1 MPIPWGQHLDL
12 ARCAASI
19 GEHDL
24 GAATVALA
32 GALHLL
38 QRDLLIDPWSVR
50 TPEGAVESHLRTYLR
65 THPLQIAENTVP
77 EQSEVLPYKE
87 IVTGSIPVSSIS
99 YCNAVYCQSSAAL
112 KEQPVRD

>member
-24 GAATVALA
+24 GAGAVAMA

-38 QRDLLIDPWSVR
+38 QRDLLIDSWTQKELSSALMARKRRPPHKVN
-50 TPEGAVESHLRTYLR
+50 PEDEEDLLNI
-65 THPLQIAENTVP
+65 LQILSFSQKMVNTTTFKMHAW
-77 EQSEVLPYKE
+77 LA
-87 IVTGSIPVSSIS
+87 IVT
-99 YCNAVYCQSSAAL
+99 NLLNDFA
-112 KEQPVRD
+112 

>member
-24 GAATVALA
+24 GAATVAMA

-38 QRDLLIDPWSVR
+38 QRDLLSDSWTQKELLPPKQLLETAIQPTTETR
-50 TPEGAVESHLRTYLR
+50 PCAQG
-65 THPLQIAENTVP
+65 AENG
-77 EQSEVLPYKE
+77 
-87 IVTGSIPVSSIS
+87 I
-99 YCNAVYCQSSAAL
+99 
-112 KEQPVRD
+112 

>member
-24 GAATVALA
+24 GAATVAMA

-38 QRDLLIDPWSVR
+38 QRDLLIDSWTDNDPLLGKQLLYAFANGPL
-50 TPEGAVESHLRTYLR
+50 TP
-65 THPLQIAENTVP
+65 
-77 EQSEVLPYKE
+77 
-87 IVTGSIPVSSIS
+87 
-99 YCNAVYCQSSAAL
+99 
-112 KEQPVRD
+112 

>member
-24 GAATVALA
+24 GAGAVAMA

-38 QRDLLIDPWSVR
+38 QRDLLIDSWSVR
-50 TPEGAVESHLRTYLR
+50 TLEGAVESHLRTYLR
-65 THPLQIAENTVP
+65 THPLQITEN
-77 EQSEVLPYKE
+77 
-87 IVTGSIPVSSIS
+87 
-99 YCNAVYCQSSAAL
+99 AL
-112 KEQPVRD
+112 TD